1 MNADSLVLRSASC
14 PRPSG
19 RQVLSIGRKK
29 LLKTAYLIKE
39 SQWSDIKESKGA

>member
-1 MNADSLVLRSASC
+1 MRVIQSAEEEIY
-14 PRPSG
+14 G
-19 RQVLSIGRKK
+19 KKK